1 MCGIVGYEGAKAR
14 SGIVVAVASDGDHD
28 IAGWV
33 DHVLYVPPA
42 SELLTSAIPLQLL
55 AYHIAV
61 LRGCDR
67 SEERRV
73 GKECRSRWCAYASL
87 TRASPQ
93 RSARAPPPSPVPP
106 MR

>member
-28 IAGWV
+28 IAGWA

-42 SELLTSAIPLQLL
+42 SELLTSAIPLQRL

-61 LRGCDR
+61 LRGCDVDQPGNLAK
-67 SEERRV
+67 RV
-73 GKECRSRWCAYASL
+73 TVE
-87 TRASPQ
+87 
-93 RSARAPPPSPVPP
+93 
-106 MR
+106 